1 MQIDVNNFFVALV
14 VPEIYTKKHK
24 FQNHCY
30 SLHIIEA
37 LCKILQLTH
46 NDSNFLIRQLSGTEQ
61 TDHSFEN
68 DNMMLIWAIGQSQGE
83 YVHRP
88 DSGLE
93 KGTASVT
100 DFYRPDEVKY
110 HGKDNR
116 GFTMVNFFGN
126 MTFIYLCHAF
136 SLRIQSSKSKKPSIF
151 DLDGKVNFTKYFE
164 K

>member
-1 MQIDVNNFFVALV
+1 MADSFYGGMDDLTSAIGFEENGK
-14 VPEIYTKKHK
+14 TT
-24 FQNHCY
+24 
-30 SLHIIEA
+30 IIFRRK
-37 LCKILQLTH
+37 LR
-46 NDSNFLIRQLSGTEQ
+46 STEQ

-68 DNMMLIWAIGQSQGE
+68 DNMMLIWAIWQSQGE

-126 MTFIYLCHAF
+126 MTIIYLYHAF
-136 SLRIQSSKSKKPSIF
+136 SLKIGGS
-151 DLDGKVNFTKYFE
+151 
-164 K
+164 